1 MTVYMFPGQGAQFK
15 GMGDELFSKYTKE
28 VTIAN
33 EILGYD
39 IADLCSNNPDNKLS
53 NTQYTQPALF
63 VVEALTFLENQ
74 HSHEKPDY
82 CIGHSIGEYSAL
94 FAANALS
101 FDTGLQLVKKRGEL
115 MAEAKGGG
123 MLAVIN
129 LPCERIEQILQGN
142 NLTTIDI
149 ANHNSPKQIV
159 ISGPQQDI
167 QRANQLLSD
176 EAMMCVPLNV
186 SGAFHSRYM
195 QEAADKFKQFI
206 GQFKF
211 NHFNAKVIANLNVE
225 CYTESSIKENL
236 VNQITSPVRWSE
248 TIKTLKSLG
257 ENEFIEIGPGNVLTR
272 LMAQN

>member
-1 MTVYMFPGQGAQFK
+1 MTVYMFPGQGAQCK
-15 GMGDELFSKYTKE
+15 GMGADFFSKYAKE
-28 VTIAN
+28 TSIAN

-39 IADLCSNNPDNKLS
+39 VADLCNNDPENKLS

-63 VVEALTFLENQ
+63 IVEALTFLEKQ
-74 HSHEKPDY
+74 HSYEKPDY
-82 CIGHSIGEYSAL
+82 CIGHSLGEYSAL
-94 FAANALS
+94 FASGALS

-115 MAEAKGGG
+115 MAQASGGS

-129 LPCERIEQILQGN
+129 LSSDRIEQILNGN
-142 NLTTIDI
+142 NINTIDI

-159 ISGPQQDI
+159 ISGPQGDI

-195 QEAADKFKQFI
+195 QDAANQFKQFI
-206 GQFKF
+206 NQFSF
-211 NHFNAKVIANLNVE
+211 NSFNTKVIANSNVE
-225 CYTESSIKENL
+225 CYIQNSIIDNL
-236 VNQITSPVRWSE
+236 VNQVTTPVRWCE
-248 TIKTLKSLG
+248 TISYLKGQG
-257 ENEFIEIGPGNVLTR
+257 ESEFIEIGPGNVLTR